1 MVMPALAPRWT
12 REEVLALPDDG
23 NRYELIDGTLLVSPR
38 PRYLHQRAL
47 IGMVMLLE
55 PYVRTHR
62 IGSLAISPADLD
74 FDSSQVLQP
83 DLFVGALI
91 DGREP
96 AEWKDVG
103 VPFLVVEILSPS
115 TERYD
120 RFTKRHFY
128 QRSGVATYWIVDLD
142 AGAVEVWTPADEH
155 ATIVRDTLTWHP
167 DRSVPPLAIDLPEYF
182 DTVTGT

>member
-1 MVMPALAPRWT
+1 MVMPALARRWT

-23 NRYELIDGTLLVSPR
+23 NRYELIDGTLLVSPS
-38 PRYLHQRAL
+38 PRYLHQRAIISL
-47 IGMVMLLE
+47 LMLLE

-62 IGSLAISPADLD
+62 IGSLVISPADLD
-74 FDSSQVLQP
+74 FKSRQVLQP
-83 DLFVGALI
+83 DLFVGALV

-103 VPFLVVEILSPS
+103 IPFLVVEILSPS

-128 QRSGVATYWIVDLD
+128 QRSGVAAYWIVDLD
-142 AGAVEVWTPADEH
+142 AGAVEVWTPADMDP
-155 ATIVRDTLTWHP
+155 TVVRDTLTWHP
-167 DRSVPPLAIDLPEYF
+167 DRSVPPLAIDLHEYF
-182 DTVTGT
+182 DTLIRT